1 MLTHQPVK
9 VRPQPIVQH
18 SPARLLHWKFDKTTI
33 VALLVDKLHSRAV
46 YSIRIVLVEIKF
58 GQELLS
64 FRPGTNACCLTV
76 PEVFGRLF
84 EDVNVMTEAREH
96 YTVHEA
102 RNGTADLVLVMTG
115 QV

>member
-9 VRPQPIVQH
+9 VRPQPVVQH
-18 SPARLLHWKFDKTTI
+18 SPARLLHWKLDKTTI

-46 YSIRIVLVEIKF
+46 NSIWIVLVEI
-58 GQELLS
+58 ELSQKPLS

-76 PEVFGRLF
+76 SEILGRLF
-84 EDVNVMTEAREH
+84 EDVNVMTEAGEH

-102 RNGTADLVLVMTG
+102 RDRTADLVLVMTG
-115 QV
+115 QI